1 MAAEQDFQQVMT
13 EHAAMIQ
20 RIAQTYERRPALVQ
34 EVVQE
39 AALALWRALP
49 GFRGDSS
56 LRTFVGRIAHNVCV
70 SHVRK
75 ESKAHFDELPE
86 SVVDSAPRPEEL
98 AEQDSRRALLLAAVR
113 DLPLSLRPVVTL
125 HLEGFTNTEIAEALA
140 LTANNVGVR
149 LNRGR
154 QQLKARIEAGQ

>member
-1 MAAEQDFQQVMT
+1 
-13 EHAAMIQ
+13 MIQ

-39 AALALWRALP
+39 AAFALWRALP
-49 GFRGDSS
+49 NFRGDSS
-56 LRTFVGRIAHNVCV
+56 MRTFVGRVAHNVCV

-75 ESKAHFDELPE
+75 ESRSHYDELPE
-86 SVVDSAPRPEEL
+86 VVPDPGPMLEDKTD
-98 AEQDSRRALLLAAVR
+98 QDMRREWLLAAVR
-113 DLPLSLRPVVTL
+113 ELPLSLRPIVTL
-125 HLEGFTNTEIAEALA
+125 HLEGFSNTEIAEALE

-154 QQLKARIEAGQ
+154 SQLKARIEAMK